1 MLQCSLKWGIA
12 GLKSVTFRGG
22 PLPSPCQTPYSREAG
37 TLLTLAGLEEADV
50 LLVLDFVSDAVVVA
64 AGTATYSSSGAKFN
78 PPWGSG
84 LKSSGGVGGVA
95 GHSRHFIGI
104 HGSRARS
111 GGQGGHMI
119 PYPQRTSSALGKP
132 HLRRLDSSPSSSPLK

>member
-1 MLQCSLKWGIA
+1 M
-12 GLKSVTFRGG
+12 
-22 PLPSPCQTPYSREAG
+22 
-37 TLLTLAGLEEADV
+37 TLAALEEAVV
-50 LLVLDFVSDAVVVA
+50 LLVLDLVSDAVFVA
-64 AGTATYSSSGAKFN
+64 AGSATFSSSGARFN

-84 LKSSGGVGGVA
+84 LKSSGGVRGAA

-132 HLRRLDSSPSSSPLK
+132 HLRRLDSPPPSSPLK